1 MSRAPGTPGF
11 LAGGRPAPVRRRGEW
26 LALAL
31 LAVALLAQLG
41 WLQRAQ
47 LAASPRLRPLLEA
60 GCGLLHCPLPAW
72 REPGAFSMLSR
83 DVIAPPDRPG
93 VLRVQASFRN
103 DARWAQPWPVLALTL
118 ADANGRTL
126 GSRRFLPRDY
136 LGPEPHPALL
146 QPGQAGQIAFDL
158 VEPAP
163 DVVAFDFRFE

>member
-1 MSRAPGTPGF
+1 MSRAHDTPGF
-11 LAGGRPAPVRRRGEW
+11 LAGARPAPLRRRGEW
-26 LALAL
+26 WALATLAL
-31 LAVALLAQLG
+31 LLGGQLL
-41 WLQRAQ
+41 WLKWDA

-103 DARWAQPWPVLALTL
+103 DARWAQPWPALVLTL

-126 GSRRFLPRDY
+126 GSRRFLPREY
-136 LGPEPHPALL
+136 LGPGPHPALL
-146 QPGQAGQIAFDL
+146 QPGQASQIAFDL

>member
-1 MSRAPGTPGF
+1 MSSAPGF
-11 LAGGRPAPVRRRGEW
+11 LQPQATPTPRRRGEW
-26 LALAL
+26 LALGL
-31 LAVALLAQLG
+31 LTLLLLGQLL
-41 WLQRAQ
+41 WLKWGA
-47 LAASPRLRPLLEA
+47 LAADARLRPLLEA
-60 GCGLLHCPLPAW
+60 GCGLLHCRLPAW

-103 DARWAQPWPVLALTL
+103 DARWAQPWPALVLTL

>member
-1 MSRAPGTPGF
+1 MSRAHDTPGF
-11 LAGGRPAPVRRRGEW
+11 LAGARPAPLRRRGEW
-26 LALAL
+26 WALATLAL
-31 LAVALLAQLG
+31 LLGGQLL
-41 WLQRAQ
+41 WLKWDA

-60 GCGLLHCPLPAW
+60 GCGLLRCPLPAW

-103 DARWAQPWPVLALTL
+103 DARWAQPWPALVLTL

-126 GSRRFLPRDY
+126 GSRRFLPREY
-136 LGPEPHPALL
+136 LGPGPHPALL
-146 QPGQAGQIAFDL
+146 QPGQASQIAFDL

>member
-1 MSRAPGTPGF
+1 MSRAHDTPGF
-11 LAGGRPAPVRRRGEW
+11 LAGARPAPLRRRGKW
-26 LALAL
+26 WALATLAL
-31 LAVALLAQLG
+31 LLGGQLL
-41 WLQRAQ
+41 WLKWDA

-103 DARWAQPWPVLALTL
+103 DARWAQPWPALVLTL

-126 GSRRFLPRDY
+126 GSRRFLPREY
-136 LGPEPHPALL
+136 LGPGPHPALL
-146 QPGQAGQIAFDL
+146 QPGQASQIAFDL